1 MITATAPGK
10 AVLSGE
16 YVVLQNAPAIAS
28 AVDCRARVTVSES
41 SAESHAITAPGY
53 LEGTWP
59 FRLTEEGEFEWREP
73 LPGAS
78 AFSLVEEIWK
88 SFETA
93 RWPSLSLVVDTEEFS
108 DAATGLKLGFG
119 SSAAVAVALTAALQS
134 YGAVA
139 CEIGKMARDAHHRFQ
154 GRQGSGVDVA
164 TSLQGGVIVYRR
176 AAAESPKI
184 AWPTGLHYRYLWSGQ
199 VADTA
204 EKLAKLTE
212 YREQGAKS
220 ASMKLLSD
228 AAEHVSAAWSV
239 GDSRQILESFP
250 AYIDALGRFSID
262 HELGVFDAGHE
273 ELVGLAT
280 DKGIVYKPCGAGGG
294 DIGIVLAACE
304 DAINEFCEQACQGGF
319 RNLDVA
325 VAEQGVLIAESNH

>member
-16 YVVLQNAPAIAS
+16 YVVLQDAPAIAS
-28 AVDCRARVTVSES
+28 AVDRRVSVTVSES
-41 SAESHAITAPGY
+41 SAECHAITAPGY
-53 LEGTWP
+53 LEGTWS
-59 FRLTEEGEFEWREP
+59 FRLTKEGEFEWREQ

-78 AFSLVEEIWK
+78 VFSLVEEIWK
-88 SFETA
+88 FFDTTA
-93 RWPSLSLVVDTEEFS
+93 WPSLSLVVDTGEFS

-134 YGAVA
+134 YCSVA
-139 CEIGKMARDAHHRFQ
+139 GDIGKMARDAHDRFQ
-154 GRQGSGVDVA
+154 GCQGSGVDVA
-164 TSLQGGVIVYRR
+164 TSLQGGVIAYRR
-176 AAAESPKI
+176 AVAESPRL
-184 AWPTGLHYRYLWSGQ
+184 AWPAGLHYRYLWSGQ
-199 VADTA
+199 VTNTA
-204 EKLAKLTE
+204 EKLAQLTE
-212 YREQGAKS
+212 HREQGEKNDS
-220 ASMKLLSD
+220 TKLLGD
-228 AAEHVSAAWSV
+228 AAERVSAAWLL
-239 GDSRQILESFP
+239 GDSGQILESFP
-250 AYIDALGRFSID
+250 AYIDALGHFSID

-304 DAINEFCEQACQGGF
+304 DAIDEFCEQAGQQGF

-325 VAEQGVLIAESNH
+325 VAEQGVLIGESNH